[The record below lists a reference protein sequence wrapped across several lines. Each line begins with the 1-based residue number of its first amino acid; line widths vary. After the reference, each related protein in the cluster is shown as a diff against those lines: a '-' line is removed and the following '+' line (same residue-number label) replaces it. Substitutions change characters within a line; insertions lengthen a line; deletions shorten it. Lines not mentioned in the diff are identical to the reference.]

1 MKDGLDFSGSCHFLC
16 TLFSLTFCL
25 WPLWLPATPHAVS
38 EKALH
43 HIHVLCNPL
52 TPCICSSFPLSF
64 RLPLS
69 LTPEIVISP
78 SIIPS
83 LKFYSPPL
91 FFLHL
96 TSSPHYSLHP
106 VPPSRHAKT
115 PAYCDLLCVWVF
127 MCVNERM
134 RAKLYMHLQYVC
146 LLSYTL
152 DSRLVSEC
160 FTGQHCIRWSR
171 WSLWW

>member
-1 MKDGLDFSGSCHFLC
+1 MKDGPDFSGSCHFLC

-69 LTPEIVISP
+69 LTSAIVISP
-78 SIIPS
+78 SITSIS
-83 LKFYSPPL
+83 EVLFSPTV
-91 FFLHL
+91 F
-96 TSSPHYSLHP
+96 SSPHLISPLFT
-106 VPPSRHAKT
+106 PSRSSLQACKNT
-115 PAYCDLLCVWVF
+115 SLLRPVLCASV
-127 MCVNERM
+127 
-134 RAKLYMHLQYVC
+134 YVC
-146 LLSYTL
+146 EWENESDTL
-152 DSRLVSEC
+152 YAPTVCLFAAVIYFR
-160 FTGQHCIRWSR
+160 
-171 WSLWW
+171 